1 MAYCFACVSTAVGI
15 EGTKL
20 GEVSTLSVTPEW
32 LEQLKSL
39 TRLERLKLQGCG
51 RINDEAVAVLIAMPS
66 LREVDL
72 KGTTVTEK
80 GADMLRAAKPHAVV
94 YIGPWEG
101 KAAAYRNN

>member
-1 MAYCFACVSTAVGI
+1 M
-15 EGTKL
+15 
-20 GEVSTLSVTPEW
+20 
-32 LEQLKSL
+32 EQLKSL
-39 TRLERLKLQGCG
+39 TGLERLKLQGCG
-51 RINDEAVAVLIAMPS
+51 RINDEAIAVLIAMPS

-80 GADMLRAAKPHAVV
+80 GAEMLRAAKPGAVV